1 MLNNNA
7 TRWIVG
13 ILVVFSLIT
22 SFYHAYSFYDISRGL
37 DDITKN
43 IDESLIKIVGGDY
56 SKQTE
61 DIKEMLTE
69 DGYEVL
75 SVLIMN
81 YTKDAPFLKQY
92 GIEDDTICESN
103 ETSCFTKRVG
113 VFVTMKSLGTRNTQ
127 IWDALRT
134 EGIIYPNAWLYWITI
149 KSPTDTCEYMIIGNT
164 YRDYLNVDIA
174 NNYSEE
180 NLALGREKMAKVQ
193 ENIDTFVECS

>member
-13 ILVVFSLIT
+13 ILVFLSMLF
-22 SFYHAYSFYDISRGL
+22 SFYHAYSFYDIGRGL
-37 DDITKN
+37 DEVTKDIEEITSPYTQY
-43 IDESLIKIVGGDY
+43 DEQEARI
-56 SKQTE
+56 E
-61 DIKEMLTE
+61 ERLTE
-69 DGYEVL
+69 RGYEVL

-103 ETSCFTKRVG
+103 KTSCFTKRVG
-113 VFVTMKSLGTRNTQ
+113 VWVDMKSLGTRNEQ
-127 IWDALRT
+127 IWDALNIMSVR
-134 EGIIYPNAWLYWITI
+134 YPNAWLYWITI
-149 KSPTDTCEYMIIGNT
+149 KSPTDTCKYMIIGNT